1 MHHRVARAKIR
12 AMSERRH
19 HPVWRE
25 YLEALLVA
33 GLFLGFTNTFVLK
46 TFYIPSGSME
56 NTLLVGD
63 HLIVNRYIFG
73 ATRTP
78 LGRVLPAREP
88 RRGDVVVFRSP
99 EDPQIDLVKRL
110 IGLPGDRIE
119 MRQKRLFVNGEA
131 VDDGDYAL
139 HRDPRVGSERTAF
152 NYQLYRRDNFGP
164 LTVPEASYL
173 FLGDNRDFSYDSR
186 YWGPVPE
193 HYIKGRAFL
202 IYWSYGGETP
212 DGQWPGWGAK
222 LRQLGRTAVGFLT
235 KTRWERTFEL
245 IR

>member
-1 MHHRVARAKIR
+1 MR
-12 AMSERRH
+12 AMTQRRH
-19 HPVWRE
+19 QPAWRE

-73 ATRTP
+73 PAATP
-78 LGRVLPAREP
+78 AGALLPARAP

-99 EDPQIDLVKRL
+99 EDPQVDLVKRL
-110 IGLPGDRIE
+110 VGLPGDLIE
-119 MRQKRLFVNGEA
+119 VRQKQLYVNGA
-131 VDDGDYAL
+131 RVRDAGYAI
-139 HRDPRVGSERTAF
+139 HRDPRLGSQRTSF
-152 NYQLYRRDNFGP
+152 NAQLFRRDNYGP
-164 LTVPEASYL
+164 VTVPPQRYF
-173 FLGDNRDFSYDSR
+173 FLGDNRDYSYDSR
-186 YWGPVPE
+186 YWGAVPV
-193 HYIKGRAFL
+193 HYVKGRAFL

-212 DGQWPGWGAK
+212 DGQWPGLGAK
-222 LRQLGRTAVGFLT
+222 LAQLGRTALGFFT
-235 KTRWERTFEL
+235 KTRWERSFEV

>member
-1 MHHRVARAKIR
+1 
-12 AMSERRH
+12 MSDGRPQ
-19 HPVWRE
+19 PVWRE

-56 NTLLVGD
+56 NTLKVGD
-63 HLIVNRYIFG
+63 HLIVNRYIYG
-73 ATRTP
+73 ARAAAP
-78 LGRVLPAREP
+78 GRLLPGRAP

-99 EDPQIDLVKRL
+99 EDPGIDLVKRL
-110 IGLPGDRIE
+110 IGLPGDQLE
-119 MRQKRLFVNGEA
+119 VRQKRLFLNGRE
-131 VDDGDYAL
+131 VDDSSFAIHG
-139 HRDPRVGSERTAF
+139 DPRLGSERNAF

-164 LTVPEASYL
+164 ITVPVDHYF

-186 YWGPVPE
+186 YWGAVPR

-212 DGQWPGWGAK
+212 DGQWPGLLAK
-222 LRQLGRTAVGFLT
+222 LGQLGRTAVGFFT
-235 KTRWERTFEL
+235 KTRWDRSFRL

>member
-1 MHHRVARAKIR
+1 LHARVARAKIR

-73 ATRTP
+73 PSSALAR
-78 LGRVLPAREP
+78 LLPGREP

-119 MRQKRLFVNGEA
+119 MRQKRLLVNGRE
-131 VDDGDYAL
+131 VEDGDYAI

-164 LTVPEASYL
+164 LSVPPEHYL

-212 DGQWPGWGAK
+212 DGQWPGLLAK
-222 LRQLGRTAVGFLT
+222 LGQLGRTALGFFT
-235 KTRWERTFEL
+235 KSRWDRSL
-245 IR
+245 QVIR

>member
-1 MHHRVARAKIR
+1 MR
-12 AMSERRH
+12 AMTERR

-56 NTLLVGD
+56 DTLLVGD
-63 HLIVNRYIFG
+63 HLIVNRYMFG
-73 ATRTP
+73 
-78 LGRVLPAREP
+78 LGAGRPGLLLPARTP

-99 EDPQIDLVKRL
+99 EDPGIDLVKRL
-110 IGLPGDRIE
+110 IGLPGDSVE
-119 MRQKRLFVNGEA
+119 LRQKRLLVNGKGVHDEGFA
-131 VDDGDYAL
+131 VHKDS
-139 HRDPRVGSERTAF
+139 RVGSERSAAS
-152 NYQLYRRDNFGP
+152 YQLYRRDNFGP
-164 LTVPEASYL
+164 VTVPPDQYF
-173 FLGDNRDFSYDSR
+173 FLGDNRDHSYDSR
-186 YWGPVPE
+186 YWGAVPR

-212 DGQWPGWGAK
+212 DGQWPGLFAK
-222 LRQLGRTAVGFLT
+222 LGQLGRTAAGFFT
-235 KTRWERTFEL
+235 RTRWPRTFRL

>member
-1 MHHRVARAKIR
+1 
-12 AMSERRH
+12 MSEGRPQ
-19 HPVWRE
+19 PVWRE

-56 NTLLVGD
+56 NTLRVGD
-63 HLIVNRYIFG
+63 HLIVNRYIYG
-73 ATRTP
+73 ARDLAPAT
-78 LGRVLPAREP
+78 LLPARSP
-88 RRGDVVVFRSP
+88 HRGDVVVFRSP
-99 EDPQIDLVKRL
+99 EDPGIDLVKRL

-119 MRQKRLFVNGEA
+119 VRQKKLFLNGKP
-131 VDDGDYAL
+131 VDDSSFAIHG
-139 HRDPRVGSERTAF
+139 DPRLGNERNAF
-152 NYQLYRRDNFGP
+152 HYQLYRRDNFGP
-164 LTVPEASYL
+164 ITVPAEHYF

-186 YWGPVPE
+186 YWGAVPR

-212 DGQWPGWGAK
+212 DGQWPGLLAK
-222 LRQLGRTAVGFLT
+222 LGQLGRTAVGFFT
-235 KTRWERTFEL
+235 KTRWERTFRL

>member
-1 MHHRVARAKIR
+1 
-12 AMSERRH
+12 MSERRHH

-63 HLIVNRYIFG
+63 HLIVNRYIYG
-73 ATRTP
+73 
-78 LGRVLPAREP
+78 PARAGLARLLPTRQP

-110 IGLPGDRIE
+110 IGLPGDRVE
-119 MRQKRLFVNGEA
+119 LRQKRLFLNGQEVHDEA
-131 VDDGDYAL
+131 FAI
-139 HRDPRVGSERTAF
+139 HRDPRTGTERTSF
-152 NYQLYRRDNFGP
+152 NYNLYRRDNFGP
-164 LTVPEASYL
+164 LTVPPAHYL

-193 HYIKGRAFL
+193 HYVKGRAFL

-212 DGQWPGWGAK
+212 DGQWPGLVAK
-222 LRQLGRTAVGFLT
+222 AGQLGRTALGFF
-235 KTRWERTFEL
+235 TRSRWNRSL
-245 IR
+245 QVIH

>member
-1 MHHRVARAKIR
+1 MTTAETRP
-12 AMSERRH
+12 

-56 NTLLVGD
+56 DTLLVGD

-73 ATRTP
+73 PEGA
-78 LGRVLPAREP
+78 LGRLLPGRSP
-88 RRGDVVVFRSP
+88 HRGDVVVFRSP
-99 EDPQIDLVKRL
+99 EDPGIDLVKRL

-119 MRQKRLFVNGEA
+119 MKRKQLYVNDRP
-131 VDDGDYAL
+131 VTDDGYAI
-139 HRDPRVGSERTAF
+139 HKDPRIGDERTAF

-164 LTVPEASYL
+164 IAVPEGHY
-173 FLGDNRDFSYDSR
+173 FCLGDNRDQSYDSR
-186 YWGPVPE
+186 YWGAVPE
-193 HYIKGRAFL
+193 HYVKGRAFL

-212 DGQWPGWGAK
+212 DGQWPGWLAK
-222 LRQLGRTAVGFLT
+222 AGQLGRTAVGFFT
-235 KTRWERTFEL
+235 KTRWGRTFR
-245 IR
+245 IVR

>member
-1 MHHRVARAKIR
+1 MARA
-12 AMSERRH
+12 RR

-63 HLIVNRYIFG
+63 HLIVNRYIYG
-73 ATRTP
+73 PSAIP
-78 LGRVLPAREP
+78 LRSLEPARAP
-88 RRGDVVVFRSP
+88 RRGDIVVFRSP

-110 IGLPGDRIE
+110 VGLPGDTLQIV
-119 MRQKRLFVNGEA
+119 QKELYVNDRRVA
-131 VDDGDYAL
+131 DDDYAV
-139 HRDPRVGSERTAF
+139 HRDPQTGSRRTAF
-152 NYQLYRRDNFGP
+152 NYQRYRRDNFGP
-164 LTVPEASYL
+164 YTVPEGHYF

-186 YWGPVPE
+186 YWGAVPE
-193 HYIKGRAFL
+193 HFVKGRAFL

-212 DGQWPGWGAK
+212 DGRWPGLGAK
-222 LRQLGRTAVGFLT
+222 LGQLGRTALGFFT
-235 KTRWERTFEL
+235 KSRWSRSFE
-245 IR
+245 IIH

>member
-1 MHHRVARAKIR
+1 MR
-12 AMSERRH
+12 AMTERRQH
-19 HPVWRE
+19 SVWRE

-33 GLFLGFTNTFVLK
+33 GLFLGFTNSFVLK

-63 HLIVNRYIFG
+63 HLIVNRYIYG
-73 ATRTP
+73 GDRQG
-78 LGRVLPAREP
+78 LGRLLPARAP

-99 EDPQIDLVKRL
+99 EDPAIDLVKRL
-110 IGLPGDRIE
+110 IGLPGDRVE
-119 MRQKRLFVNGEA
+119 LRQKRLLVNDHWVHDEA
-131 VDDGDYAL
+131 FAI
-139 HRDPRVGSERTAF
+139 HRDSRVGTSRATY

-164 LTVPEASYL
+164 VTVPAGHYL

-186 YWGPVPE
+186 YWGAVPRR
-193 HYIKGRAFL
+193 YIKGRAFL

-212 DGQWPGWGAK
+212 DGQWPGMAAK
-222 LRQLGRTAVGFLT
+222 LAQLGRTAVGFFT
-235 KTRWERTFEL
+235 KTRWDRTFRL

>member
-1 MHHRVARAKIR
+1 MT
-12 AMSERRH
+12 ERRH

-63 HLIVNRYIFG
+63 HLIVNRYVYG
-73 ATRTP
+73 AP
-78 LGRVLPAREP
+78 DGVAALGLLPTREP

-110 IGLPGDRIE
+110 IGLPGDRVEI
-119 MRQKRLFVNGEA
+119 RQKQLFLNGRR
-131 VDDGDYAL
+131 VDDRTYAI
-139 HRDPRVGSERTAF
+139 HRDPRVGSERTSF

-164 LTVPEASYL
+164 VTVPPGRYF

-186 YWGPVPE
+186 YWGAVPV
-193 HYIKGRAFL
+193 HYVKGRAFL

-212 DGQWPGWGAK
+212 DGQWPGLLAK
-222 LRQLGRTAVGFLT
+222 VGQLGRTALGFFT
-235 KTRWERTFEL
+235 KTRWERTF
-245 IR
+245 RVVG

>member
-1 MHHRVARAKIR
+1 MR
-12 AMSERRH
+12 AMTEKRPQ
-19 HPVWRE
+19 PVWRE

-56 NTLLVGD
+56 ETLLVGD

-73 ATRTP
+73 GMGSASGG
-78 LGRVLPAREP
+78 LLPARAP

-99 EDPQIDLVKRL
+99 EDPGIDLVKRL

-119 MRQKRLFVNGEA
+119 MRQKRLYVNGSLVHDEA
-131 VDDGDYAL
+131 FAI
-139 HRDPRVGSERTAF
+139 HRDARVGSVRDPY
-152 NYQLYRRDNFGP
+152 NYQLYRRDNFEP
-164 LTVPEASYL
+164 QTVPPGQYF

-186 YWGPVPE
+186 YWGPVPR
-193 HYIKGRAFL
+193 HYIKGRASIL
-202 IYWSYGGETP
+202 YWSYGGETP
-212 DGQWPGWGAK
+212 DGQPVSFGAK
-222 LRQLGRTAVGFLT
+222 LAQLGRTAIGFVP
-235 KTRWERTFEL
+235 KTRWNRTFRL